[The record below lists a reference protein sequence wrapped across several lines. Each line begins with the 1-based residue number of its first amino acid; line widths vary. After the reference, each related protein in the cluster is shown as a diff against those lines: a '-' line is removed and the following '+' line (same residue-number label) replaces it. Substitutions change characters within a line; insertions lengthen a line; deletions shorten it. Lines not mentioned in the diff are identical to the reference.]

1 MARQT
6 KSQKKRSFHQELVL
20 NRWVLGFFQGGTL
33 AALKRRLGD
42 DRFEGIDED
51 GQTRFFHELIRGL
64 SGPNKVPET
73 DLRRYDL
80 NVVAHWQAITAQRNK
95 LEGFEL
101 QMKYFQ
107 YLSLLFTELYLDWY
121 FNHRQDLLDGLNE
134 EMTRYRA
141 ETGAEPFRYFEADD
155 LNKVAFWNATG
166 SGKTLLLHVN
176 IRQYLHYF
184 QAGSS
189 GQKRDH
195 LPDKIILLTPN
206 EGLSRQHLEELHL
219 SGFGFSQFFNK
230 AQSPARGTIE
240 IIDINKL
247 GDEMGDKTVAVDAFE
262 GNNLVLVDEGHR
274 GTGTA
279 AGAWMARRDALVRG
293 GFAFEYSATF
303 GQAVAK
309 GKTIEG
315 AEDEIRKNK
324 ADFFRSVE
332 FPSRKVRDLSAT
344 EKQQVEAFKAA
355 YELTAEDKRR
365 ARITATR
372 EIYAKCI
379 LFDYSYKF
387 FYEDGYGKE
396 SLILNMSGEAYQQAD
411 NARKYFTACLLAY
424 YQQRWLWSTHRAA
437 LADFNIEKP
446 LWVFVGNTV
455 SGEESDILEV
465 VNFLADFLNSDAQIK
480 SWLADLIADKA
491 QILDAKGNNIF
502 SGRFTPLMGF
512 GGRVDELY
520 ADILLR
526 VFNAS
531 ARQRLKLVNIKSSKG
546 ELALRVGDAEP
557 FGLINIGDDASFFG
571 MAQDAEAFDS
581 ERDDFGGTLFGTLN
595 HKDSRLNVLIGSRK
609 FTEGWSSWRVSTMG
623 LLNMGQG
630 EGSQII
636 QLFGRGVRLKGK
648 GFSLKRT
655 LPQDRPKGV
664 HLDKLEALNIF
675 GVRASYMAAFKDYL
689 REEGITPSDE
699 VLELDFPTRA
709 NLPNLKTGKLK
720 TLALRDGYKDNQ
732 KLGFKRTHFPWLYE
746 IPAQFQGKIKP
757 PHVVL
762 DLYPRVE
769 ALSSKDKG
777 AAPTTQA
784 RHKGKLNP
792 KLFSAF
798 NWDRVYLA
806 LQDYKL
812 QRSWS
817 NLRLERQKLIDF
829 CAGAQDWYTLFIPAA
844 EFNVTTFADIR
855 KQEDILL
862 RLLTDYTDRFYN
874 ALKKGYEGQFYDI
887 THIDEDHGSMLKLY
901 QFEIDNT
908 DDGLAYQAKLE
919 VLKKLVA
926 EGKIGEASKWNAPH
940 MVAIC
945 FDRHLF
951 YPLLGFE
958 NEDGNKQVPLKLT
971 PLGLGA
977 ESEVQFVRDLEAFYH
992 SSEGKKAIG
1001 QRSLYLLRNA
1011 ASADKGLGF
1020 ALAGNFYPDFLLW
1033 LVDDAPESGTG
1044 KQWLTFIDPK
1054 GLRNLDLSHPKLG
1067 LYKEVKTLET
1077 TLAAQAKAGEAPL
1090 VLNAFVLSPT
1100 RFADLLNVGD
1110 PAMKADLESRN
1121 VLFMQDGA
1129 SSYLKKLFRFLA
1141 LAEEEGFEPSIR

>member
-1 MARQT
+1 MAT
-6 KSQKKRSFHQELVL
+6 KNKSTKKSAGKKRRFHQELVL

-33 AALKRRLGD
+33 ASLKQRIGD

-51 GQTRFFHELIRGL
+51 GQTKFLHELIRGL
-64 SGPNKVPET
+64 FDPNKVPEA

-95 LEGFEL
+95 LEGHEL

-121 FNHRQDLLDGLNE
+121 FNHRQELLDGLNE
-134 EMTRYRA
+134 EMARYRLDP
-141 ETGAEPFRYFEADD
+141 GAEQFRDFEADD
-155 LNKVAFWNATG
+155 LNKIAFWNATG

-184 QAGSS
+184 QQGVAGVY
-189 GQKRDH
+189 
-195 LPDKIILLTPN
+195 PDKIILLTPN

-309 GKTIEG
+309 GMTVAA
-315 AEDEIRKNK
+315 AEEDIQKKRAKMLFGTTSLRSLDDGQK
-324 ADFFRSVE
+324 AQ
-332 FPSRKVRDLSAT
+332 LA
-344 EKQQVEAFKAA
+344 
-355 YELTAEDKRR
+355 LTAEDKRR

-396 SLILNMSGEAYQQAD
+396 SLILNMNSDAYAQAD
-411 NARKYFTACLLAY
+411 NARKYFTACLLSY
-424 YQQRWLWSTHRAA
+424 YQQLWLWSTHQGK

-480 SWLADLIADKA
+480 TWLADLIADKA

-502 SGRFTPLMGF
+502 GGRFTPLMGF

-526 VFNAS
+526 VFNAP
-531 ARQRLKLVNIKSSKG
+531 ARQRLKLVNLKSSKG

-557 FGLINIGDDASFFG
+557 FGLINIGDDAGFFA
-571 MAQDAEAFDS
+571 MAEDVEAFDS
-581 ERDDFGGTLFGTLN
+581 ERYDFGGALFGTLN
-595 HKDSRLNVLIGSRK
+595 DKDSRLNVLIGSRK

-623 LLNMGQG
+623 LLNMGKG

-648 GFSLKRT
+648 DFSLKRS
-655 LPQDRPKGV
+655 LPHERPRGL
-664 HLDKLEALNIF
+664 HLEKLESLNIF
-675 GVRASYMAAFKDYL
+675 GVKADYMATFKDYL
-689 REEGITPSDE
+689 REEGIAPSDE

-709 NLPNLKTGKLK
+709 NLPKGKLK
-720 TLALRDGYKDNQ
+720 TLALKDGYKDNQ
-732 KLGFKRTHFPWLYE
+732 KLGFKRTHFPRLYE

-769 ALSSKDKG
+769 ALSSKDKDTP
-777 AAPTTQA
+777 APTAEA
-784 RHKGKLNP
+784 RNKGTLNQT
-792 KLFSAF
+792 LFPAF
-798 NWDRVYLA
+798 NWDRIYLA

-817 NLRLERQKLIDF
+817 NLRLDRQKLIDF
-829 CAGAQDWYTLFIPAA
+829 CTGTQDWYTLFIPAA
-844 EFNVTTFADIR
+844 ELSVTTFADIR

-862 RLLTDYTDRFYN
+862 RLLTDYTDRFYK
-874 ALKKGYEGQFYDI
+874 ALKTGYEGQFYDI

-901 QFEIDNT
+901 QFEIENS
-908 DDGLAYQAKLE
+908 DDGLEYQAKLE

-926 EGKIGEASKWNAPH
+926 DGRIGEASQWNAPH
-940 MVAIC
+940 MVAIS

-951 YPLLGFE
+951 YPLFSFE
-958 NEDGNKQVPLKLT
+958 QDGDKDLVPLKLK

-977 ESEVQFVRDLEAFYH
+977 PSEVTFVRDLEAFYN
-992 SSEGKKAIG
+992 SSEGKEVIG
-1001 QRSLYLLRNA
+1001 PRSLYLLRNA

-1033 LVDDAPESGTG
+1033 LVDDVTG
-1044 KQWLTFIDPK
+1044 KQWLTFVDPK

-1067 LYKEVKTLET
+1067 LYKEVKTLEA
-1077 TLAAQAKAGEAPL
+1077 TLAAQIKAGEAPL

-1100 RFADLLNVGD
+1100 KFADLLNVGD
-1110 PAMKADLESRN
+1110 PTKKADLESRN
-1121 VLFMQDGA
+1121 VLFMEDGA
-1129 SSYLKKLFRFLA
+1129 SAYLRKLFTNLV
-1141 LAEEEGFEPSIR
+1141 